1 MWDWLKEQVADS
13 LQGGLQNLQFQ
24 NYIEQLLSIPDEG
37 AQQAL
42 EHLRAQVHSLDD
54 AAYKSFLGAL
64 EGMAIVEQ
72 RKLQTGY
79 DAEYENMS
87 FEDKIFM
94 ATSGAYNERSASIK
108 QQAQARLQGLRA
120 IYQFAEQFRQQAPP
134 RQSATHA
141 PSANQA
147 FTAQSAETDAR
158 TLSPAQRRVQ
168 ELKARVV
175 EGMSRGEDHAALMPL
190 IQELY
195 AAEKEAGNISAE
207 RQQMLTPLL
216 GELDEVVNDESE
228 DLSDMTAN
236 ASHARDLI
244 GRVTHAAVDSR
255 PANSEAAPEGSRA
268 ARLAELLKRVTTH
281 VMAEVNRPF
290 LKERDQ
296 KTISNLYARCVGEKN
311 AVAGLKTD
319 ESAVALERESL
330 RRLALDARN
339 YSLRTHLTLAR
350 PVWPTPPVVQNPNAV
365 FFSGGREAEA
375 LLTAVCQW
383 RGLQMLNRSE
393 QKDYAQ
399 SRWSQ
404 LRESHVTVF
413 DLLDYKRG
421 QMDAETIARV
431 ASVCYEM
438 GMAFALGRPVLVLA
452 RAEAA
457 PPFDVDIAPV
467 LLEGD
472 SQDAQRIADAL
483 DGAIYGHQR
492 GGADSSLEETL
503 ACARR
508 TFWSHPNTGL
518 RMMLDVIDREQAG
531 DGFKVR
537 AALETVLGMAG
548 PEAPQLVNP
557 SWPGDYP
564 ITSEPRLF
572 HVMSFGDKWSDEASR
587 LAENACAG
595 KVTYIRGDKA
605 PEPDIIRSIWND
617 ICRATHVLVDLTGF
631 NPNVMLELGMAHT
644 LGRNT
649 LLVSQ
654 DSRDVGRVP
663 SLAKQRVHAYSL
675 KSEGGAPPLAE
686 VVGRFVN
693 G

>member
-1 MWDWLKEQVADS
+1 
-13 LQGGLQNLQFQ
+13 
-24 NYIEQLLSIPDEG
+24 
-37 AQQAL
+37 
-42 EHLRAQVHSLDD
+42 
-54 AAYKSFLGAL
+54 
-64 EGMAIVEQ
+64 
-72 RKLQTGY
+72 
-79 DAEYENMS
+79 
-87 FEDKIFM
+87 
-94 ATSGAYNERSASIK
+94 
-108 QQAQARLQGLRA
+108 
-120 IYQFAEQFRQQAPP
+120 
-134 RQSATHA
+134 
-141 PSANQA
+141 
-147 FTAQSAETDAR
+147 
-158 TLSPAQRRVQ
+158 
-168 ELKARVV
+168 
-175 EGMSRGEDHAALMPL
+175 MSRGEDHASLMPL

-195 AAEKEAGNISAE
+195 AAENKAGNISAE

-216 GELDEVVNDESE
+216 GELDQVVSDKSE
-228 DLSDMTAN
+228 DLSDMTVN

-244 GRVTHAAVDSR
+244 GRVTHAAVESR
-255 PANSEAAPEGSRA
+255 PAGSEAAPEGSRA
-268 ARLAELLKRVTTH
+268 ARLTELLKQVTTH

-290 LKERDQ
+290 LKDRDQ
-296 KTISNLYARCVGEKN
+296 KAISNLYTRCVGEKN

-399 SRWSQ
+399 SRWNQ
-404 LRESHVTVF
+404 LRESHVAVF

-421 QMDAETIARV
+421 RVDADASARV

-438 GMAFALGRPVLVLA
+438 GIAFTLGRPIVVLA
-452 RAEAA
+452 RADAA

-467 LLEGD
+467 LLEDD

-483 DGAIYGHQR
+483 DGAVYGHQR

-518 RMMLDVIDREQAG
+518 KMMLDVIDHEQAC

-548 PEAPQLVNP
+548 PEAPQLINP
-557 SWPGDYP
+557 SWPGD
-564 ITSEPRLF
+564 
-572 HVMSFGDKWSDEASR
+572 
-587 LAENACAG
+587 
-595 KVTYIRGDKA
+595 
-605 PEPDIIRSIWND
+605 
-617 ICRATHVLVDLTGF
+617 
-631 NPNVMLELGMAHT
+631 
-644 LGRNT
+644 
-649 LLVSQ
+649 
-654 DSRDVGRVP
+654 
-663 SLAKQRVHAYSL
+663 
-675 KSEGGAPPLAE
+675 
-686 VVGRFVN
+686 
-693 G
+693 

>member
-1 MWDWLKEQVADS
+1 MWDSLKKQFAES
-13 LQGGLQNLQFQ
+13 LKGGLQNLQFQ
-24 NYIEQLLSIPDEG
+24 NYIEQLLSIPDEQG

-42 EHLRAQVHSLDD
+42 EHLRAQVHALDD
-54 AAYKSFLGAL
+54 AAYKRFVGAL
-64 EGMAIVEQ
+64 EGMAAVEQ
-72 RKLQTGY
+72 QKLQTGY

-87 FEDKIFM
+87 FEDKLFM
-94 ATSGAYNERSASIK
+94 TTSGAYNQRSSAIK
-108 QQAQARLQGLRA
+108 QQAQARLQGLQA
-120 IYQFAEQFRQQAPP
+120 IYQYAEHFRQQAP
-134 RQSATHA
+134 RQSA
-141 PSANQA
+141 PSQGQT
-147 FTAQSAETDAR
+147 FSAQPAETGAR
-158 TLSPAQRRVQ
+158 ARPSSPAQQRVH

-175 EGMSRGEDHAALMPL
+175 EGMSRGEDHASLMPL
-190 IQELY
+190 MQELY

-207 RQQMLTPLL
+207 RQQMLAPLL
-216 GELDEVVNDESE
+216 GELDDVVNDESD
-228 DLSDMTAN
+228 DLSDMSAN
-236 ASHARDLI
+236 AARGRDLI
-244 GRVTHAAVDSR
+244 GRVTHAAVESR

-268 ARLAELLKRVTTH
+268 ARLAELLKQVTTH

-290 LKERDQ
+290 LKDRDQ
-296 KTISNLYARCVGEKN
+296 KAISNLYARCVGEKN
-311 AVAGLKTD
+311 AVANLKTE

-365 FFSGGREAEA
+365 FFSGGREAEV
-375 LLTAVCQW
+375 LLSAVCQW
-383 RGLQMLNRSE
+383 RGLQLLNRPE

-399 SRWSQ
+399 SRWNQ
-404 LRESHVTVF
+404 LRESHVAVF

-421 QMDAETIARV
+421 AMDASTAARV

-438 GMAFALGRPVLVLA
+438 GIAFALGRPVLVLA
-452 RAEAA
+452 RAESA

-467 LLEGD
+467 PLEGD
-472 SQDAQRIADAL
+472 GSEARLIADAL
-483 DGAIYGHQR
+483 DAAVYGHQR

-503 ACARR
+503 AFARR
-508 TFWSHPNTGL
+508 TFWSHTNAGL
-518 RMMLDVIDREQAG
+518 RVMLDVIDGEQAC

-548 PEAPQLVNP
+548 PESPQLVNP

-564 ITSEPRLF
+564 NASEPRLF
-572 HVMSFGDKWSDEASR
+572 HVMSFGDEWSDEASR
-587 LAENACAG
+587 LAERACAG
-595 KVTYIRGDKA
+595 KVTYVRGDKV
-605 PEPDIIRSIWND
+605 PDPDIIRSIWND

-644 LGRNT
+644 LGRNV

-675 KSEGGAPPLAE
+675 KGEGSAPPLVE